1 MKCYRC
7 NSRLASDR
15 NVCPKCGADVRLYR
29 KIIYTSNQYY
39 NLGLTRA
46 KARDL
51 TGAAECLR
59 TSLQLNKRNINAR
72 NLLGLVYLEM
82 GEAALALK
90 EWVISKNFRHRG
102 NLADAYITDMRENRQ
117 ALDSADHSVRKFN
130 QALEYARAGSRDLAV
145 IQLKKVIAVNPR
157 MIKAYLLLALMY
169 MDDQKY
175 DQAKAVVNKCLE
187 IDRGNPQAMSYQRE
201 LAKYKTTKKENI
213 GVAGELEREEVIIPV
228 RMRDYGS
235 YLSSAMYILIGFI
248 LALGVLYYVIMPS
261 KEAEFSASNT
271 AVIQDYEDRCLALKA
286 DISELESQVEALE
299 GERDSLTENMNESSE
314 EAGALKN
321 AYETILNAAQYYVT
335 GDFVTFADVF
345 PTIDQAMSEDP
356 TYQAMYALMKA
367 DYDTNLT
374 TRLYMMAVT
383 YREQNQDRQ
392 SAITICDKILS
403 IDPNYDAALFYK
415 ALCYEETGDT
425 GTAQTLYLEYLT
437 GFPAGIWTQEVRNR
451 MSAIAPAVLQMFDSG
466 QITAGT
472 VLPGIT
478 P

>member
-1 MKCYRC
+1 M
-7 NSRLASDR
+7 
-15 NVCPKCGADVRLYR
+15 
-29 KIIYTSNQYY
+29 
-39 NLGLTRA
+39 
-46 KARDL
+46 
-51 TGAAECLR
+51 
-59 TSLQLNKRNINAR
+59 
-72 NLLGLVYLEM
+72 
-82 GEAALALK
+82 
-90 EWVISKNFRHRG
+90 
-102 NLADAYITDMRENRQ
+102 
-117 ALDSADHSVRKFN
+117 
-130 QALEYARAGSRDLAV
+130 
-145 IQLKKVIAVNPR
+145 
-157 MIKAYLLLALMY
+157 
-169 MDDQKY
+169 
-175 DQAKAVVNKCLE
+175 
-187 IDRGNPQAMSYQRE
+187 
-201 LAKYKTTKKENI
+201 
-213 GVAGELEREEVIIPV
+213 
-228 RMRDYGS
+228 
-235 YLSSAMYILIGFI
+235 
-248 LALGVLYYVIMPS
+248 
-261 KEAEFSASNT
+261 
-271 AVIQDYEDRCLALKA
+271 IQDYEDRCLALKA